1 MWVWGEPSGLDILVL
16 HILGL
21 AHTQNRAD
29 RCNYI
34 DVKTDLITGWGE
46 WRVGQLTGAA
56 DWFELR

>member
-1 MWVWGEPSGLDILVL
+1 MDILVL